1 MSGKMAKK
9 AREMREAAM
18 TPEEKIAGV
27 VHRLCEDNSR
37 AVNGLTP
44 QVAFAV
50 FGDVAMRM
58 IYWLEAIT
66 QQPKRGVLLKEFAAM
81 LDHIA
86 RAELGE
92 LTDEEKTK
100 MLADIE
106 AELPNTVGLSTE
118 APVNEAA
125 PAVAEFE
132 AINDADKI
140 IPFVPN
146 PAPVEDSPVDPS
158 VQG

>member
-1 MSGKMAKK
+1 MSGKMAKR
-9 AREMREAAM
+9 ARAMKESVM
-18 TPEEKIAGV
+18 TPEEKVASV
-27 VHRLCEDNSR
+27 VHRLCEENSR

-58 IYWLEAIT
+58 VYWLESIT
-66 QQPKRGVLLKEFAAM
+66 QQPRRGLLLKEFAAM

-92 LTDEEKTK
+92 LTDEEKAK

-106 AELPNTVGLSTE
+106 AELPNTSGLSMEMPATE
-118 APVNEAA
+118 AVSEA
-125 PAVAEFE
+125 
-132 AINDADKI
+132 NDADKI

-146 PAPVEDSPVDPS
+146 PEPQPVEDSPVDPS
-158 VQG
+158 AQG

>member
-9 AREMREAAM
+9 ARELREAAM
-18 TPEEKIAGV
+18 TPEEKIAGI

-44 QVAFAV
+44 QVAFAI

-58 IYWLEAIT
+58 LYWLEILT
-66 QQPKRGVLLKEFAAM
+66 QQPKRGTLLKEFAAM

-92 LTDEEKTK
+92 LTDEEKARL
-100 MLADIE
+100 LADVE
-106 AELPNTVGLSTE
+106 AEMPMMEAPTTE
-118 APVNEAA
+118 AVSEA
-125 PAVAEFE
+125 
-132 AINDADKI
+132 NDADKI

-146 PAPVEDSPVDPS
+146 PAPVGESPVDPS
-158 VQG
+158 AQG